1 MTTWDVPVIYHDD
14 HVLIVDK
21 PSGLLS
27 IPDGYR
33 PELPHLRSVLEPQW
47 GPVWPVYPL
56 DKETSGVLPLARDK
70 ETRKALRRLFER
82 GEMERVFH
90 VLVRGNPE
98 WETYVA
104 RHPLRTNVGRRKRT
118 VVDPQRGQPAET
130 HFRVLERLGR
140 YALVEA
146 RPITD
151 RRHQIRV
158 HLYVLG
164 HPVVGEPL
172 YGPGR
177 LEEDPMKRLAV
188 HARRVVFPHPR
199 TGETVRVTAEHPED
213 FTRALESLRMEMAWV
228 DTEVEEE

>member
-1 MTTWDVPVIYHDD
+1 MTWSVTVLYNDD
-14 HVLIVDK
+14 YLLVVDK

-27 IPDGYR
+27 IPDGYQ
-33 PELPHLRSVLEPQW
+33 PDLPHLRSVLEKAW

-56 DKETSGVLPLARDK
+56 DKETSGVLPMARDK
-70 ETRKALRRLFER
+70 ETRKTLRRQFEK
-82 GEMERVFH
+82 GEMERIFH

-98 WETYVA
+98 WETYIA

-140 YALVEA
+140 YTLVEA

-164 HPVVGEPL
+164 HPVAGDPL

-177 LEEDPMKRLAV
+177 LEEDPLDRLAI
-188 HARRVVFPHPR
+188 HARRVVLRHPV
-199 TGETVRVTAEHPED
+199 TGDVLRVTSEHPED
-213 FTRALESLRMEMAWV
+213 FAQALDTLRMELAWV
-228 DTEVEEE
+228 DTEVEE